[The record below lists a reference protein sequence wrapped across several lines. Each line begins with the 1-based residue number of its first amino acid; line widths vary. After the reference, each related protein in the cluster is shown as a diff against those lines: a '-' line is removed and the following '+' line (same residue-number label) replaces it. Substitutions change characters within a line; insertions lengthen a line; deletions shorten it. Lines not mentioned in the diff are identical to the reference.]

1 MERLAAIFKALSDR
15 NRLAI
20 FQTIRTCCCDCGVV
34 NDAKTTAADDAGSAP
49 AASAGEVRN
58 TSGEV
63 AREVARANGEAGP
76 QIDVGNSVSDIAS
89 RFDLS
94 LSTVSHHLKELKNA
108 GLIIC
113 EKRGQWVYCRPNP
126 EVLKDIEG
134 FLEDV
139 QP

>member
-20 FQTIRTCCCDCGVV
+20 FQTIRSCCCGVV
-34 NDAKTTAADDAGSAP
+34 NDADAAVEDEAGSSEAQTRL
-49 AASAGEVRN
+49 AGEADPP
-58 TSGEV
+58 S
-63 AREVARANGEAGP
+63 
-76 QIDVGNSVSDIAS
+76 DVGNSVSEIAS

-94 LSTVSHHLKELKNA
+94 LSTVSHHLKELRNA

-134 FLEDV
+134 FLEDE
-139 QP
+139 QS

>member
-20 FQTIRTCCCDCGVV
+20 FQTIRSCCCDCGVV
-34 NDAKTTAADDAGSAP
+34 NDADTAAADRVGSAGAQP
-49 AASAGEVRN
+49 AS
-58 TSGEV
+58 
-63 AREVARANGEAGP
+63 EADLP
-76 QIDVGNSVSDIAS
+76 SDVGNSVSDIAS

-139 QP
+139 QS

>member
-20 FQTIRTCCCDCGVV
+20 LQTIRSCCCDCRAV
-34 NDAKTTAADDAGSAP
+34 NDAKAGADDAAD
-49 AASAGEVRN
+49 SAG
-58 TSGEV
+58 
-63 AREVARANGEAGP
+63 AQPQAAGEAEP
-76 QIDVGNSVSDIAS
+76 PSDVGNSVSDIAS

-94 LSTVSHHLKELKNA
+94 LSTVSHHLKELRNA

-126 EVLKDIEG
+126 EALKDIEG
-134 FLEDV
+134 FLDDV
-139 QP
+139 ES